1 MIYAYRTDIGL
12 RESNQ
17 DCFYVPKDG
26 NKPFV
31 AVADGMGG
39 HLSGNVASLIA
50 TDSVRDY
57 IEAESGNPRKT
68 LLLQHAMNH
77 ANAKVFEASKTEGCE
92 GMGTTLVM
100 AYLEEK
106 SFYYANVG
114 DSRLYHFNGTELKQ
128 LTEDTDGNNYRR
140 AGGKTPHAQ
149 HTDPCARYRT
159 ISESGCILRQMGKRG
174 CSHVF
179 DRRTSRMRTQKG
191 DHMGIERGKGSV

>member
-57 IEAESGNPRKT
+57 IEAESGNQRKT

-114 DSRLYHFNGTELKQ
+114 DSRLYHG
-128 LTEDTDGNNYRR
+128 
-140 AGGKTPHAQ
+140 
-149 HTDPCARYRT
+149 
-159 ISESGCILRQMGKRG
+159 
-174 CSHVF
+174 
-179 DRRTSRMRTQKG
+179 
-191 DHMGIERGKGSV
+191 

>member
-57 IEAESGNPRKT
+57 IEAESGNPRKA

-128 LTEDTDGNNYRR
+128 LTEDHSLVR
-140 AGGKTPHAQ
+140 
-149 HTDPCARYRT
+149 
-159 ISESGCILRQMGKRG
+159 
-174 CSHVF
+174 
-179 DRRTSRMRTQKG
+179 
-191 DHMGIERGKGSV
+191 